1 MSLVSLRF
9 KTTIKYRRKHRL
21 LSIELKRSVIGLVFN
36 GSSGEVSNGSIFTGL
51 AAPVE
56 KIPRVSYSAHQEQIS
71 DFHSSAQVW
80 SELGD
85 FIRTEPDG
93 KRATGL

>member
-1 MSLVSLRF
+1 MSGVSLGF
-9 KTTIKYRRKHRL
+9 KTTIKYRRKDRL
-21 LSIELKRSVIGLVFN
+21 LSIETMRPVIGLVFN
-36 GSSGEVSNGSIFTGL
+36 GYSKEVSNGSIFTGL
-51 AAPVE
+51 AAPRE
-56 KIPRVSYSAHQEQIS
+56 KFPRVRYTAHQEQIS